1 MTQTIKIRNE
11 PAQHIGVA
19 NSAPCPEMNIVA
31 KEITENGRYEARTE
45 GVTGFDPVIVN
56 VPSREEIGYENG
68 YAAGYGKGS
77 TDGYADA
84 LAKRTELEVT
94 ANGEYIPEGEST
106 GFSKV
111 SVNLPSDTAVID
123 GLIDGTLSG
132 AYRNDR
138 VTSIRASAFGF
149 IKSPFS
155 VDFPNVTNIGDSA
168 FSNCLK
174 LSTANFPKV
183 TTIGSSTFA
192 GCLALTGA
200 DFPSLTST
208 GTYAFNNCPSATV
221 ANFPKL
227 TTLNEATFMNWN
239 ALPSIDLPSVTNI
252 STNAFYNCYV
262 LVSVVLRAET
272 ICTLSNTSAFKNCY
286 HILGTVNAK
295 YNPEGLKDG
304 FIYVWDNL
312 VEAHRN
318 ATNWATLASQIMPLV
333 ETVDD
338 LSGIDT
344 TLADHACVSPEY
356 GTYTEYYF
364 NGTEWEVF
372 VR

>member
-1 MTQTIKIRNE
+1 MAEVIKVRNE

-68 YAAGYGKGS
+68 YNDGYGKGS

-84 LAKRTELEVT
+84 LSKRTELEVT

-138 VTSIRASAFGF
+138 VTNVKDYGFYKQTNLTSI
-149 IKSPFS
+149 
-155 VDFPNVTNIGDSA
+155 DLPN
-168 FSNCLK
+168 
-174 LSTANFPKV
+174 V
-183 TTIGSSTFA
+183 TTIGMYALATNTNLISVNLPKAKEA
-192 GCLALTGA
+192 GSYIFQSCEKLQTISLPLLLIIQQYSFMGCNALT
-200 DFPSLTST
+200 
-208 GTYAFNNCPSATV
+208 YA
-221 ANFPKL
+221 
-227 TTLNEATFMNWN
+227 
-239 ALPSIDLPSVTNI
+239 SIPSVLSIQTSAFRSCYLLKTLVLGGTNVVRLAN
-252 STNAFYNCYV
+252 TNAFSYCH
-262 LVSVVLRAET
+262 
-272 ICTLSNTSAFKNCY
+272 
-286 HILGTVNAK
+286 HILGTVDAT

-304 FIYVWDNL
+304 YIYVPDNL
-312 VEAHRN
+312 VEQYKV
-318 ATNWATLASQIMPLV
+318 ATNWATYASQIKPISEL
-333 ETVDD
+333 E
-338 LSGIDT
+338 
-344 TLADHACVSPEY
+344 E
-356 GTYTEYYF
+356 
-364 NGTEWEVF
+364 
-372 VR
+372 